1 MGLQDEIQNRLVADA
16 ESILEESID
25 SVENFFQLHEDGSIN
40 LSADVRKLSS
50 EDQILV
56 YLIAERY
63 AYEGGMSDSPSLGN
77 SFFYDRLNLN
87 KSTIRGYL
95 KDLRDERFVKGTD
108 NGQEIVTE
116 NISRSI
122 DRIKDD
128 IE

>member
-77 SFFYDRLNLN
+77 DFFYDRLNVN

-95 KDLRDERFVKGTD
+95 KNLRDERFVKGTG
-108 NGQEIVTE
+108 NGQEIVKE
-116 NISRSI
+116 NIPRSI
-122 DRIKDD
+122 DRVKDD
-128 IE
+128 VE

>member
-77 SFFYDRLNLN
+77 GFFYDRLNVN

-95 KDLRDERFVKGTD
+95 KNLRDERFVKGTD

-128 IE
+128 VE